1 MKENRDTIV
10 ESGREIVEIRREI
23 AAVKSNS
30 EFRVVG
36 GREAARGFVG
46 SGWGGVAL
54 TVFQCCHRRLT
65 SSETL
70 WWEVK
75 PKDLQI
81 LIKIRGK

>member
-10 ESGREIVEIRREI
+10 ESGREIVEIRPEI
-23 AAVKSNS
+23 AVMKSNS

-54 TVFQCCHRRLT
+54 TNRFSVLSQE
-65 SSETL
+65 ETY
-70 WWEVK
+70 
-75 PKDLQI
+75 
-81 LIKIRGK
+81 LIRDYGGRSNRKIC

>member
-1 MKENRDTIV
+1 MSYTNPVINEHASLTPPRQ
-10 ESGREIVEIRREI
+10 EI

-54 TVFQCCHRRLT
+54 TNRFSVLSQE
-65 SSETL
+65 ETY
-70 WWEVK
+70 
-75 PKDLQI
+75 
-81 LIKIRGK
+81 LIGDYGGRSNRKIC